1 MVSINAYGP
10 DSEELKETMR
20 LKSIK
25 LAGFKSFVDPTT
37 VHFPSNM
44 CGVVGP
50 NGCGKSNI
58 IDAVRW
64 VMGESSAKH
73 LRGESMTDVIFKGSN
88 SRKPSN
94 QAVVELLFDNNEGRI
109 TGEFAAYREI
119 SVKRSLNSDAKNTYY
134 LNGSKCRRKDV
145 MDIFLGTGL
154 GPRSY
159 AIISQGI
166 ISNLVES
173 KPDELRVFI
182 EEAAGISR
190 YKERRR
196 ETENRIRRTRENLER
211 LTDLRDELGRQ
222 LGHLQ
227 RQAQSAEKYKE
238 YKSEERLKKAQLQAL
253 KWQAINT
260 GAQSQEQAIREFEV
274 QLESAISEQ
283 RSAEAAMEED
293 RAQQMELSDRFH
305 ETQTSYYSTGNEV
318 TRIEQTLQHREER
331 SKELSRDLEQVE
343 QSWEEA
349 REQLADD
356 QQQLEAFQEELIELE
371 PELEMLQD
379 QESDSGDIL
388 TQAEEAMHRWQ
399 QEWDQFNQRSHEP
412 KRTAEVE
419 QSRISHAEQ
428 VMGRLQERDTRL
440 KEESAAL
447 AGSEDQEEMTLL
459 SERLTELELT
469 AETVEI
475 RIEENV
481 EAVEHQRGQVQNLS
495 AERENNRD
503 ELSMVRGRHASLETL
518 HQASLNEDT
527 GTIEWLEQHRLSEHS
542 RLMDKLQVEAGW
554 ERSVE
559 TILGDSLQAVCLDSL
574 DPVAEALGSLEQGSL
589 VLLEAGNGARCLAS
603 LNELPLLT
611 DKIVSGQEALPLLAG
626 VYAAESLEV
635 ALSLRSKLQAGE
647 SIITRDGIWL
657 SSGWLRVSRG
667 VDNNTGVLERQK
679 EMESLAE
686 KLELLEE
693 SSQTLK
699 EQLETA
705 RATLEQHEA
714 LREQL
719 QKQLSGINRSQ
730 GEVRADLGARR
741 VRLEQFSERRRRLEK
756 ELEEVKEQ
764 HQLEQD
770 VIGESRMRLQE
781 ALDHMEED
789 IGRREEMQEQREKLQ
804 SKLEG
809 VRHQARF
816 DKERAHQ
823 LALRQ
828 QSINTQI
835 GSIKAAIERLSQ
847 QATKLRERRE
857 FLKESMSESNSP
869 EGDLKEQL
877 EEVLAR
883 RLEEEEAM
891 QAARI
896 ALETVEQRIRSGEKV
911 RHSAEQQ
918 AQKVR
923 ERLEKLRMDWQGMQ
937 VRRTTLAEQL
947 KEDQFDLET
956 VVENL
961 PDDASEQQWEQDLE
975 RIAARIE
982 RLGAIN
988 LAAIEEYETQSERKQ
1003 YLDAQNDDL
1012 ESALNTLE
1020 NAIRKIDKETRLR
1033 FKTTFDK
1040 VNSGLQELF
1049 PRVFGGGQ
1057 AYLALTGDDL
1067 LDTGVTIM
1075 AQPPG
1080 KKNSTIHLLSGG
1092 EKALTAIALVFA
1104 IFQLNPSPFCML
1116 DEVDAPLDDA
1126 NVGRYAKLVSEMS
1139 DKVQFI
1145 YITHNKIAMQA
1156 ASQLVGV
1163 TMHEPGVSRPVSVDV
1178 EQAAAMAEL

>member
-1 MVSINAYGP
+1 
-10 DSEELKETMR
+10 MR

-88 SRKPSN
+88 SRKPAN
-94 QAVVELLFDNNEGRI
+94 QASVELIFDNNEGRV

-119 SVKRSLNSDAKNTYY
+119 SVKRTVNSDAKNTYF
-134 LNGSKCRRKDV
+134 LNGSKCRRKDI

-166 ISNLVES
+166 ISNLIES
-173 KPDELRVFI
+173 KPEELRVFI

-196 ETENRIRRTRENLER
+196 ETENRIRRTHENLER
-211 LTDLRDELGRQ
+211 LTDLREELGRQ

-227 RQAQSAEKYKE
+227 RQAQAAEKYKE
-238 YKSEERLKKAQLQAL
+238 YKAEERLKKAQLQAL
-253 KWQAINT
+253 KWQTINT
-260 GAQSQEQAIREFEV
+260 GARSQEQAIGEFEV
-274 QLESAISEQ
+274 QLEAAISQQ
-283 RSAEAAMEED
+283 RSADAAMEDD
-293 RAQQMELSDRFH
+293 RVQQMELSDRFH
-305 ETQTSYYSTGNEV
+305 EAQTSYYSTGNDV
-318 TRIEQTLQHREER
+318 TKIEQTLQHREER
-331 SKELSRDLEQVE
+331 AKELVRDLEQVE
-343 QSWEEA
+343 HSWEEA

-356 QQQLEAFQEELIELE
+356 QQQQEALQEELIELE
-371 PELEMLQD
+371 PELTMLQD
-379 QESDSGDIL
+379 READSGDHL
-388 TQAEEAMHRWQ
+388 MQAEEAMQRWQ
-399 QEWDQFNQRSHEP
+399 HEWDQFNQRSHEP

-419 QSRISHAEQ
+419 QSRIHHAEQ
-428 VMGRLQERDTRL
+428 VMERLQEREKRL
-440 KEESAAL
+440 QEESASL
-447 AGSEDQEEMTLL
+447 GGSEDQEEMTLL
-459 SERLTELELT
+459 SQKLTELELT
-469 AETVEI
+469 AETVEL
-475 RIEENV
+475 RLEECV
-481 EAVEHQRGQVQNLS
+481 AAIDQQRTQVQNLTT
-495 AERENNRD
+495 ELEKNRD
-503 ELSMVRGRHASLETL
+503 ELSSVRGRHASLEAL
-518 HQASLNEDT
+518 HQASMHQDT
-527 GTIEWLEQHRLSEHS
+527 GTVQWLEQQQLSAHA
-542 RLMDKLQVEAGW
+542 RLMDQLQVASGW
-554 ERSVE
+554 ERAVE
-559 TILGDSLQAVCLDSL
+559 TVLGESLQAVCLESL
-574 DPVAEALGSLEQGSL
+574 DPVADALGTLEQGAL
-589 VLLEAGNGARCLAS
+589 VLLETGGDQHYAPS
-603 LNELPLLT
+603 LRELPLLT
-611 DKIVSGQEALPLLAG
+611 DKVLGGREALPLLAG
-626 VYAAESLEV
+626 IYVAGTLDV
-635 ALSLRSKLQAGE
+635 ALSLRSRLRPGE
-647 SIITRDGIWL
+647 SIITQDGIWL
-657 SSGWLRVSRG
+657 SAGWLRVNRG
-667 VDNNTGVLERQK
+667 VDSNAGVLERQQ
-679 EMESLAE
+679 EMDALGE
-686 KLELLEE
+686 KLVALEE
-693 SSQTLK
+693 SSQGLK
-699 EQLETA
+699 ERLELA
-705 RATLEQHEA
+705 RAGLEQHESR
-714 LREQL
+714 REQL
-719 QKQLSGINRSQ
+719 QKQLADLNRSQ
-730 GEVRADLGARR
+730 GEVRADLGARK
-741 VRLEQFSERRRRLEK
+741 VRLEQFSERRRRVQQ
-756 ELEEVKEQ
+756 ELQDVREQ
-764 HQLEQD
+764 YGLEQE
-770 VIGESRMRLQE
+770 VIGTSRMRLQE
-781 ALDHMEED
+781 ALDHMEND
-789 IGRREEMQEQREKLQ
+789 IGRREDLQEQRETLRDR
-804 SKLEG
+804 LEE
-809 VRHQARF
+809 VRHQARA
-816 DKERAHQ
+816 DKDRVHQ

-828 QSINTQI
+828 QSINTRI
-835 GSIKAAIERLSQ
+835 GSLQAAIERLSQ
-847 QATKLRERRE
+847 QSTKLRERRE
-857 FLKESMSESNSP
+857 FLRESLSESSSP
-869 EGDLKEQL
+869 EGDLREQL
-877 EEVLAR
+877 ETLLAR

-891 QAARI
+891 QQARI
-896 ALETVEQRIRSGEKV
+896 ALEDVEQRIRSGEKV

-918 AQKVR
+918 AQKIR
-923 ERLEKLRMDWQGMQ
+923 EQLEKLRMDWQGMQ

-947 KEDQFDLET
+947 KEDQFDLQT
-956 VVENL
+956 VLDNL
-961 PDDASEQQWEQDLE
+961 PDDASEQAWEEELE

-1033 FKTTFDK
+1033 FRMTFDK

-1057 AYLALTGDDL
+1057 AYLALTGDDM
-1067 LDTGVTIM
+1067 LDTGVAIM

-1126 NVGRYAKLVSEMS
+1126 NVGRYAKMVSEMS
-1139 DKVQFI
+1139 DKVQFV

-1163 TMHEPGVSRPVSVDV
+1163 TMHEPGVSRPVSVDI

>member
-1 MVSINAYGP
+1 
-10 DSEELKETMR
+10 MR

-50 NGCGKSNI
+50 NGCGKSNV

-88 SRKPSN
+88 SRKPAN
-94 QAVVELLFDNNEGRI
+94 QAMVELIFDNNEGRV

-119 SVKRSLNSDAKNTYY
+119 SVKRTLNSDAKNTYY

-196 ETENRIRRTRENLER
+196 ETENRIRRTNENLER
-211 LTDLRDELGRQ
+211 LTDLREELGRQ

-227 RQAQSAEKYKE
+227 RQAQAAEKYKE
-238 YKSEERLKKAQLQAL
+238 YKAEERLKKAQLQAL
-253 KWQAINT
+253 KWQTINT

-274 QLESAISEQ
+274 QLEAAISQQ
-283 RSAEAAMEED
+283 RSADAAMEDD
-293 RAQQMELSDRFH
+293 RVQQMELSDRFH
-305 ETQTSYYSTGNEV
+305 EAQSSYYGTGNEV

-331 SKELSRDLEQVE
+331 SKELSHDLEQVE
-343 QSWEEA
+343 HSWEEA

-371 PELEMLQD
+371 PELAMLQD
-379 QESDSGDIL
+379 QESDSGDVL
-388 TQAEEAMHRWQ
+388 TQAEEAMQRWQ
-399 QEWDQFNQRSHEP
+399 QEWDNFNQRSHEP

-419 QSRISHAEQ
+419 QSRINHAEQ
-428 VMGRLQERDTRL
+428 VMGRLQEREGRL

-447 AGSEDQEEMTLL
+447 GGTEDQEEMTLL
-459 SERLTELELT
+459 SEKLTELELT
-469 AETVEI
+469 AETVEL
-475 RIEENV
+475 RIEECV
-481 EAVEHQRGQVQNLS
+481 EAVEQQRDQVQNLT
-495 AERENNRD
+495 AELENNRD
-503 ELSMVRGRHASLETL
+503 ELSMVRGRHASLEAL
-518 HQASLNEDT
+518 HQASLHQDT
-527 GTIEWLEQHRLSEHS
+527 GTIEWLEQYQLNEHT
-542 RLMDKLQVEAGW
+542 RLMDKLQVDTGW

-559 TILGDSLQAVCLDSL
+559 TVLGDSLQAVCLDSL
-574 DPVAEALGSLEQGSL
+574 DPVADALGALEQGSL
-589 VLLEAGNGARCLAS
+589 VLLEAGTNHRYSPS
-603 LNELPLLT
+603 LSELPLLT
-611 DKIVSGQEALPLLAG
+611 DKVINGQEALPLLAG
-626 VYAAESLEV
+626 IYAADSLEA
-635 ALSLRSKLQAGE
+635 ALSLRSKLQSGE
-647 SIITRDGIWL
+647 SIITPDGIWL
-657 SSGWLRVSRG
+657 SSGWLRVNRG
-667 VDNNTGVLERQK
+667 VDNNAGVLERQK
-679 EMESLAE
+679 EMDALGE
-686 KLELLEE
+686 KLITLEE
-693 SSQTLK
+693 SSQLLK
-699 EQLETA
+699 EQLESA
-705 RATLEQHEA
+705 RGKLEQHESQ
-714 LREQL
+714 REQL
-719 QKQLSGINRSQ
+719 QKQLSDLNRNQ
-730 GEVRADLGARR
+730 GEVRADLGARK
-741 VRLEQFSERRRRLEK
+741 VRLEQFSERRRRLEHELQEVREQY
-756 ELEEVKEQ
+756 ELEQE
-764 HQLEQD
+764 

-789 IGRREEMQEQREKLQ
+789 IGRREVMQEQREKLQ
-804 SKLEG
+804 TRLEE

-835 GSIKAAIERLSQ
+835 GSLKAAIERLSQ
-847 QATKLRERRE
+847 QSTKLRERRE
-857 FLKESMSESNSP
+857 FLRESMSESNSP
-869 EGDLKEQL
+869 EGDLREQL
-877 EEVLAR
+877 EEMLAR

-891 QAARI
+891 QQARM
-896 ALETVEQRIRSGEKV
+896 ALEEVEQRIRAGEKV

-923 ERLEKLRMDWQGMQ
+923 EQLEKLRMDWQGMQ

-956 VVENL
+956 VLENL
-961 PDDASEQQWEQDLE
+961 PDDASEEQWEQELE

-1020 NAIRKIDKETRLR
+1020 NAIRKIDKETRQR
-1033 FKTTFDK
+1033 FKMTFDK

-1057 AYLALTGDDL
+1057 AYLALTGEDL
-1067 LDTGVTIM
+1067 LDTGVAIM

-1126 NVGRYAKLVSEMS
+1126 NVGRYAKMVSEMS
-1139 DKVQFI
+1139 DKVQFV

-1163 TMHEPGVSRPVSVDV
+1163 TMHEPGVSRPVSVDI

>member
-1 MVSINAYGP
+1 
-10 DSEELKETMR
+10 MR

-50 NGCGKSNI
+50 NGCGKSNV

-88 SRKPSN
+88 SRKPAN
-94 QAVVELLFDNNEGRI
+94 QAMVELIFDNNEGRV

-119 SVKRSLNSDAKNTYY
+119 SVKRTLNSDAKNTYY

-196 ETENRIRRTRENLER
+196 ETENRIRRTNENLER
-211 LTDLRDELGRQ
+211 LTDLREELGRQ

-227 RQAQSAEKYKE
+227 RQAQAAEKYKE
-238 YKSEERLKKAQLQAL
+238 YKAEERLKKAQLQAL
-253 KWQAINT
+253 KWQTINT

-274 QLESAISEQ
+274 QLEAAISQQ
-283 RSAEAAMEED
+283 RSADAAMEDD
-293 RAQQMELSDRFH
+293 RVQQMELSDRFH
-305 ETQTSYYSTGNEV
+305 EAQSSYYGTGNEV

-343 QSWEEA
+343 HSWEEA

-371 PELEMLQD
+371 PELAMLQD
-379 QESDSGDIL
+379 QESDSGDVL
-388 TQAEEAMHRWQ
+388 TQAEEAMQRWQ
-399 QEWDQFNQRSHEP
+399 QEWDNFNQRSHEP

-419 QSRISHAEQ
+419 QSRINHAEQ
-428 VMGRLQERDTRL
+428 VMGRLQEREGRL

-447 AGSEDQEEMTLL
+447 GGTEDQEEMTLL
-459 SERLTELELT
+459 SEKLTELELT
-469 AETVEI
+469 AETVEL
-475 RIEENV
+475 RIEECV
-481 EAVEHQRGQVQNLS
+481 EAVEQQRDQVQNLT
-495 AERENNRD
+495 AELENNRD
-503 ELSMVRGRHASLETL
+503 ELSMVRGRHASLEAL
-518 HQASLNEDT
+518 HQASLHQDT
-527 GTIEWLEQHRLSEHS
+527 GTIEWLEQHQLNEHT
-542 RLMDKLQVEAGW
+542 RLMDKLQVDAGW

-559 TILGDSLQAVCLDSL
+559 TVLGDSLQAVCLDSL
-574 DPVAEALGSLEQGSL
+574 DPVADALGALEQGSL
-589 VLLEAGNGARCLAS
+589 VLLEAGTNHRYSPS
-603 LNELPLLT
+603 LSELPLLT
-611 DKIVSGQEALPLLAG
+611 DKVINGQEALPLLAG
-626 VYAAESLEV
+626 IYAADSLEA
-635 ALSLRSKLQAGE
+635 ALSLRSKLHSGE
-647 SIITRDGIWL
+647 SIITPDGIWL
-657 SSGWLRVSRG
+657 SSGWLRVNRG
-667 VDNNTGVLERQK
+667 VDNNAGVLERQK
-679 EMESLAE
+679 EMDALGE
-686 KLELLEE
+686 KLITLEE
-693 SSQTLK
+693 NSQLLK
-699 EQLETA
+699 EQLESA
-705 RATLEQHEA
+705 RGKLEQHESQ
-714 LREQL
+714 REQL
-719 QKQLSGINRSQ
+719 QKQLSDLNRNQ
-730 GEVRADLGARR
+730 GEVRADLGARK
-741 VRLEQFSERRRRLEK
+741 VRLEQFSERRRRLEHELQEVREQY
-756 ELEEVKEQ
+756 ELEQE
-764 HQLEQD
+764 

-789 IGRREEMQEQREKLQ
+789 IGRREAMQEQREKLQ
-804 SKLEG
+804 TRLEE

-835 GSIKAAIERLSQ
+835 GSLKAAIERLSQ
-847 QATKLRERRE
+847 QSTKLRERRE
-857 FLKESMSESNSP
+857 FLRESMSESNSP
-869 EGDLKEQL
+869 EGDLREQL
-877 EEVLAR
+877 EEMLAR

-891 QAARI
+891 QQARM
-896 ALETVEQRIRSGEKV
+896 ALEEVEQRIRAGEKV

-923 ERLEKLRMDWQGMQ
+923 EQLEKLRMDWQGMQ

-956 VVENL
+956 VLENL
-961 PDDASEQQWEQDLE
+961 PDDASEQQWEQELE

-1020 NAIRKIDKETRLR
+1020 NAIRKIDKETRQR
-1033 FKTTFDK
+1033 FKMTFDK
-1040 VNSGLQELF
+1040 VNTGLQELF

-1057 AYLALTGDDL
+1057 AYLALTGEDL
-1067 LDTGVTIM
+1067 LDTGVAIM

-1126 NVGRYAKLVSEMS
+1126 NVGRYAKMVSEMS
-1139 DKVQFI
+1139 DKVQFV

-1163 TMHEPGVSRPVSVDV
+1163 TMHEPGVSRPVSVDI

>member
-1 MVSINAYGP
+1 
-10 DSEELKETMR
+10 MR

-50 NGCGKSNI
+50 NGCGKSNV

-88 SRKPSN
+88 SRKPAN
-94 QAVVELLFDNNEGRI
+94 QAMVELIFDNNEGRV

-119 SVKRSLNSDAKNTYY
+119 SVKRTLNSDAKNTYY

-196 ETENRIRRTRENLER
+196 ETENRIRRTNENLER
-211 LTDLRDELGRQ
+211 LTDLREELGRQ

-227 RQAQSAEKYKE
+227 RQAQAAEKYKE
-238 YKSEERLKKAQLQAL
+238 YKAEERLKKAQLQAL
-253 KWQAINT
+253 KWQTINT

-274 QLESAISEQ
+274 QLEAAISQQ
-283 RSAEAAMEED
+283 RSADAAMEDD
-293 RAQQMELSDRFH
+293 RVQQMELSDRFH
-305 ETQTSYYSTGNEV
+305 EAQSSYYGTGNEV

-331 SKELSRDLEQVE
+331 SRELSRDLEQVE
-343 QSWEEA
+343 HSWEEA

-371 PELEMLQD
+371 PELAMLQD
-379 QESDSGDIL
+379 QESDSGDVL
-388 TQAEEAMHRWQ
+388 TQAEEAMQRWQ
-399 QEWDQFNQRSHEP
+399 QEWDNFNQRSHEP

-419 QSRISHAEQ
+419 QSRINHAEQ
-428 VMGRLQERDTRL
+428 VMGRLQEREGRL

-447 AGSEDQEEMTLL
+447 GGTEDQEEMTLL
-459 SERLTELELT
+459 SEKLTELELT
-469 AETVEI
+469 AETVEL
-475 RIEENV
+475 RIEECV
-481 EAVEHQRGQVQNLS
+481 EAVEQQRDQVQNLT
-495 AERENNRD
+495 AELENNRD
-503 ELSMVRGRHASLETL
+503 ELSMVRGRHASLEAL
-518 HQASLNEDT
+518 HQASLHQDT
-527 GTIEWLEQHRLSEHS
+527 GTIEWLEQHQLNEHT
-542 RLMDKLQVEAGW
+542 RLMDKLQVDTGW

-559 TILGDSLQAVCLDSL
+559 TVLGDSLQAVCLDSL
-574 DPVAEALGSLEQGSL
+574 DPVADALGALEQGSL
-589 VLLEAGNGARCLAS
+589 VLLEAGTNHRYSPS
-603 LNELPLLT
+603 LSELPLLT
-611 DKIVSGQEALPLLAG
+611 DKVINGQEALPLLAG
-626 VYAAESLEV
+626 IYAADSLEA
-635 ALSLRSKLQAGE
+635 ALSLRSKLQSGE
-647 SIITRDGIWL
+647 SIITSDGIWL
-657 SSGWLRVSRG
+657 SSGWLRVNRG
-667 VDNNTGVLERQK
+667 VDNNAGVLERQK
-679 EMESLAE
+679 EMDALGE
-686 KLELLEE
+686 KLITLEE
-693 SSQTLK
+693 NSQLLK
-699 EQLETA
+699 EQLESA
-705 RATLEQHEA
+705 RGKLEQHESQ
-714 LREQL
+714 REQL
-719 QKQLSGINRSQ
+719 QKQLSDLNRNQ
-730 GEVRADLGARR
+730 GEVRADLGARK
-741 VRLEQFSERRRRLEK
+741 VRLEQFSERRRRLEHELQEVREQY
-756 ELEEVKEQ
+756 ELEQE
-764 HQLEQD
+764 

-789 IGRREEMQEQREKLQ
+789 IGRREAMQEQREKLQ
-804 SKLEG
+804 TRLEE

-835 GSIKAAIERLSQ
+835 ASLKAAIERLSQ
-847 QATKLRERRE
+847 QSTKLRERRE
-857 FLKESMSESNSP
+857 FIRESMSESNSP
-869 EGDLKEQL
+869 EGDLREQL
-877 EEVLAR
+877 EEMLAR

-891 QAARI
+891 QQARM
-896 ALETVEQRIRSGEKV
+896 ALEEVEQRIRAGEKV

-923 ERLEKLRMDWQGMQ
+923 EQLEKLRMDWQGMQ

-956 VVENL
+956 VLENL
-961 PDDASEQQWEQDLE
+961 PDDASEQQWEQELE

-1020 NAIRKIDKETRLR
+1020 NAIRKIDKETRQR
-1033 FKTTFDK
+1033 FKMTFDK
-1040 VNSGLQELF
+1040 VNTGLQELF

-1057 AYLALTGDDL
+1057 AYLALTGEDL
-1067 LDTGVTIM
+1067 LDTGVAIM

-1126 NVGRYAKLVSEMS
+1126 NVGRYAKMVSEMS
-1139 DKVQFI
+1139 DKVQFV

-1163 TMHEPGVSRPVSVDV
+1163 TMHEPGVSRPVSVDI